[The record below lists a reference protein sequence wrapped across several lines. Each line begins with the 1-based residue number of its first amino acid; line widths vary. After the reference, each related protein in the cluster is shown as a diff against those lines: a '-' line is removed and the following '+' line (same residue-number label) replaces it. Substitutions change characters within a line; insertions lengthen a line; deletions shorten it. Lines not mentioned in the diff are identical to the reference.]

1 VGLSCGYNLHINTR
15 HTCDSRDK
23 EVIYFWIIALQPHAV
38 MREERATPCLV
49 PPWASIS
56 ESLGVLFKCLFSVGS
71 TRYNVS
77 FLMGAVPKEYRG
89 RKNKNTTQGGSQ

>member
-38 MREERATPCLV
+38 MREERATPAYQSL
-49 PPWASIS
+49 W
-56 ESLGVLFKCLFSVGS
+56 ESCSNA
-71 TRYNVS
+71 Y
-77 FLMGAVPKEYRG
+77 
-89 RKNKNTTQGGSQ
+89 SQLEAPGIM